1 MRVSYNPIRVHVSKL
16 RVIAQ
21 PADLGDLTSLP
32 PEQQQMMDMPEPEK
46 VQTKR
51 QRDRRIKKLQ
61 ELIDQIQPQTQD
73 PERGPEIQAVIDQL
87 QQQMQNIQKINEIG
101 GDYYNWLQGEPG
113 QTNPADLNPQKWG
126 PKKKWQTPEEIPAG
140 EDSTPWEQPQ
150 QTVPTAPT
158 APTAPTQPTEAP
170 RFPPTKMTPSPKTID
185 TAKDVP
191 LDLSK
196 EQQGLDQAALEQ
208 KALDIDRF
216 IDDVET
222 RAGDLLTAL
231 KTPDAQ
237 VGDDPAAY
245 KRKLM
250 QLVNY
255 IDGEVARVKPI
266 ADSLL
271 SQLGGGEQA
280 APKAPAENIDTTDFE
295 KYFPEA

>member
-1 MRVSYNPIRVHVSKL
+1 MRISVNPVRVHVSKL
-16 RVIAQ
+16 RIVAQ

-32 PEQQQMMDMPEPEK
+32 PEQQQMMDMPDPEK

-61 ELIDQIQPQTQD
+61 ELIDQIQPQAQD

-113 QTNPADLNPQKWG
+113 QTNPADVNPQKWN
-126 PKKKWQTPEEIPAG
+126 PRKKWETPEEIPTGG
-140 EDSTPWEQPQ
+140 EDATPWDQPPQ
-150 QTVPTAPT
+150 AGPA
-158 APTAPTQPTEAP
+158 APTQPTTETP
-170 RFPPTKMTPSPKTID
+170 RFPPAKMTPPPKTID

-191 LDLSK
+191 LDLSQ

-231 KTPDAQ
+231 KAPDAQ
-237 VGDDPAAY
+237 IQGDPASY
-245 KRKLM
+245 KRKLT

-271 SQLGGGEQA
+271 SQLGGGDQA
-280 APKAPAENIDTTDFE
+280 APKAPTENIDTTDFE